1 LNPIELF
8 REALALGLACEEYSA
23 RLFGNCAYL
32 EAVLETPQAI
42 GDMAPKCFREMWKQ
56 NYGDQPSSPK
66 IAILD
71 RPSIKNLTK

>member
-32 EAVLETPQAI
+32 DAVLETPQAI
-42 GDMAPKCFREMWKQ
+42 GDMAPKRFGEMWQQ
-56 NYGDQPSSPK
+56 NYGDQPNSPK
-66 IAILD
+66 IEILD
-71 RPSIKNLTK
+71 RLSIKIPTK